1 MRSQYAAR
9 TVTSGTYNVEEALVV
24 VLIAMDDRLALN
36 LVTSLNFSATMAIRI
51 GEVVSEL

>member
-9 TVTSGTYNVEEALVV
+9 TVTSGTYNVEEARVA
-24 VLIAMDDRLALN
+24 VLIAMADRLALN